1 MSRIGAMIT
10 FAVFAALHAPLS
22 VAAEEFAPYGTAK
35 VKSQQYPPLK
45 YVVESSAFDPSDVT
59 NTLRVARQM
68 LSLSPKGSQMTVVV
82 IGGAIRAFAKEN
94 YEKYRGIVDLA
105 AELRD
110 AGVRIAF
117 CGSSLLGAG
126 YAPNDFHGIGEV
138 VPGGYVEIAELA
150 SKGYAHIAPPAVLR
164 MTRDARY
171 VDQPQLKK

>member
-94 YEKYRGIVDLA
+94 YEKYQGIVDLA

-117 CGSSLLGAG
+117 CGSSLLGPDMRLMISTVSVKSSRA
-126 YAPNDFHGIGEV
+126 ATSRSRN
-138 VPGGYVEIAELA
+138 
-150 SKGYAHIAPPAVLR
+150 SLR
-164 MTRDARY
+164 KAMRISPLPRSCA
-171 VDQPQLKK
+171 